1 MNSERETA
9 RDRLIAATRR
19 VITEHGVVGASS
31 RTITTAA
38 GENLASITYYF
49 GSKDALVTTALIAH
63 VRDLID
69 PVLVELHADRPLP
82 EKLLRCVTLL
92 NALFS
97 EHHNELPAFVECLA
111 TASRNPAVAAELQA
125 LSERLTGAISDE
137 IGRQQ
142 TANAIPPWVDPQP
155 MAQLI
160 VSIVHGVIV
169 RATTDTTFATSDAF
183 AIGHQFIALTAAAS
197 GASNPW

>member
-1 MNSERETA
+1 M
-9 RDRLIAATRR
+9 IAATRR

-31 RTITTAA
+31 RSITSAA

-69 PVLVELHADRPLP
+69 PVLVELHADGPLAD
-82 EKLLRCVTLL
+82 KLIRCVTLL

-97 EHHNELPAFVECLA
+97 EHRNELPAFVECLA

-125 LSERLTGAISDE
+125 LSDQLTGAITDE

-142 TANAIPPWVDPQP
+142 TAGAIPTWVQPQP
-155 MAQLI
+155 MGRLI

-169 RATTDTTFATSDAF
+169 RATIDPTFTTADAF

-197 GASNPW
+197 GTSNPS